1 MMQRKKSDRIMG
13 LFFAISTVVLIYMFF
28 TNRDF
33 LLGLFQDIKIF
44 SVGIS
49 DHCL

>member
-1 MMQRKKSDRIMG
+1 MQRQKLDRIMG
-13 LFFAISTVVLIYMFF
+13 LFFAISTIVLIYIFF

-33 LLGLFQDIKIF
+33 LRGLFQDTKIF